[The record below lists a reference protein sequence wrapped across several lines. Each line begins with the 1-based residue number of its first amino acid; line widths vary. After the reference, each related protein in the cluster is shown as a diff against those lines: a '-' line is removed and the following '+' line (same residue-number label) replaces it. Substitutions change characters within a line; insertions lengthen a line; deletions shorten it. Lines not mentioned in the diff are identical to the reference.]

1 MPNETLYRQ
10 VYNELLL
17 RIRTGI
23 YSSGS
28 RLPTEDQLSAD
39 FSVSKV
45 TTRQAIEMLVSQ
57 GLIQRWPG
65 RGTFVS
71 EDLSGRVARS
81 LTGFAIDIDRDRR
94 AIGVDTL
101 EIRSVNPSSGIAS
114 ALQRDPGMIASHVK
128 RLRTVNGEP
137 VMCLNHYLPQPPL
150 PEDLEDSRDW
160 LFFRAY
166 LVKVHGII
174 PGRNEAVLRAISADS
189 SMSKLLH
196 VTEGTPVLS
205 FRKLFFDLVDKPCEF
220 VYGIAITNTWSYR
233 TISYHTGD
241 ESPAPEWWNGIDLGT
256 NKSSPTKE
264 EAER

>member
-1 MPNETLYRQ
+1 MPNEPLYRQ

-17 RIRTGI
+17 RIRTGT

-28 RLPTEDQLSAD
+28 RIPTEDQLSAE

-81 LTGFAIDIDRDRR
+81 LTGFAIDIERDRR
-94 AIGVDTL
+94 AIGIKTL
-101 EIRSVNPSSGIAS
+101 EIRSVNPGSWIAS
-114 ALQRDPGMIASHVK
+114 ALQRDPGMIASHIK

-137 VMCLNHYLPQPPL
+137 TMYLDHFLPQPPL

-160 LFFRAY
+160 LFFRVY
-166 LVKVHGII
+166 LVKMHGII
-174 PGRNEAVLRAISADS
+174 PSRNEAVLRAIAADS
-189 SMSKLLH
+189 STSKLLN

-205 FRKLFFDLVDKPCEF
+205 FQKLFFDLLDRPCEF
-220 VYGIAITNTWSYR
+220 LHGIAITNTWSYR
-233 TISYHTGD
+233 STSYHTGA
-241 ESPAPEWWNGIDLGT
+241 ESPAPGWWNGIDSRT
-256 NKSSPTKE
+256 DKSSPT
-264 EAER
+264 